1 MGNRNIELYSF
12 EDRYQIDGN
21 SHVVV
26 WRSKGDVVVETPE
39 MGLRGGIDGKAMK
52 SFSLD
57 EKTRELSLEFLQS
70 DRPNQINIGVVSDY
84 EEATR
89 WVKSVNE
96 LYLR

>member
-1 MGNRNIELYSF
+1 MDNKNIELYAF
-12 EDRYQIDGN
+12 EDRYQVEGN

-26 WRSKGDVVVETPE
+26 WKSGDVVVETPE

-52 SFSLD
+52 CFSLD

-70 DRPNQINIGVVSDY
+70 SKLNKIGIGVVNDCDT
-84 EEATR
+84 AKI

-96 LYLR
+96 LYAR

>member
-1 MGNRNIELYSF
+1 MVNRNIQLYTHK
-12 EDRYQIDGN
+12 DCYQVEGN

-26 WRSKGDVVVETPE
+26 WRSKGDIVVETPE
-39 MGLRGGIDGKAMK
+39 IGFRAGIDGNAMNG
-52 SFSLD
+52 FSLY